1 MESLDRSRA
10 VVEFGKRIV
19 AQLKLGDDLLSQ
31 WMAHFIAER
40 MDAAERAGPEER
52 ISAQDACAQSI
63 YQLWDHRNSL
73 PAHIRPFMALEPLL
87 KTLASLDVDSG
98 RRFRFF
104 PETPAQE
111 ELVADVE
118 SSKRA
123 LDVAVSL
130 DGAARVLIQY
140 FLAAAAEEAAD
151 KALPWL
157 AAAIDADA
165 DTVLELRVVEF
176 VSAGIS
182 VPGADEVGRMALED
196 KVKKL
201 EIFIE
206 LASAVTSD
214 LKGRLER
221 LADAEGAGT
230 TNDAEPS
237 G

>member
-1 MESLDRSRA
+1 
-10 VVEFGKRIV
+10 
-19 AQLKLGDDLLSQ
+19 
-31 WMAHFIAER
+31 MAHLIAER
-40 MDAAERAGPEER
+40 MDAAEGAGPEVR
-52 ISAQDACAQSI
+52 ASAQDACAQSI
-63 YQLWDHRNSL
+63 FQLWDHRNSL
-73 PAHIRPFMALEPLL
+73 PAQMRPFIALEPLL

-111 ELVADVE
+111 ELDAAVE

-157 AAAIDADA
+157 AAVIDADA
-165 DTVLELRVVEF
+165 DAVLELRVVEF
-176 VSAGIS
+176 VSAGLS
-182 VPGADEVGRMALED
+182 VPGADEVARMALED
-196 KVKKL
+196 KVKKP
-201 EIFIE
+201 EMFVG
-206 LASAVTSD
+206 LASAVASD

-221 LADAEGAGT
+221 LADAEGSAT
-230 TNDAEPS
+230 ARTLQAPS
-237 G
+237 SMRRADSP

>member
-1 MESLDRSRA
+1 
-10 VVEFGKRIV
+10 
-19 AQLKLGDDLLSQ
+19 
-31 WMAHFIAER
+31 
-40 MDAAERAGPEER
+40 
-52 ISAQDACAQSI
+52 
-63 YQLWDHRNSL
+63 
-73 PAHIRPFMALEPLL
+73 
-87 KTLASLDVDSG
+87 
-98 RRFRFF
+98 
-104 PETPAQE
+104 
-111 ELVADVE
+111 
-118 SSKRA
+118 
-123 LDVAVSL
+123 VAVSL

-182 VPGADEVGRMALED
+182 VPGADEVARVALED

-201 EIFIE
+201 KIFME

-230 TNDAEPS
+230 TKDAEPS